1 MSIFPCVI
9 HGARVKGSLGAVY
22 VSALHG
28 TDRRSRRLRVCGPC
42 LAEFLTTTGSE
53 WVSANLDGAA
63 VHFPMCSACSKAA
76 SPTEDSW
83 ALFITVYPPGAERD
97 DYFGCLHLACAPDF
111 IDGLELKAA

>member
-1 MSIFPCVI
+1 
-9 HGARVKGSLGAVY
+9 
-22 VSALHG
+22 
-28 TDRRSRRLRVCGPC
+28 
-42 LAEFLTTTGSE
+42 
-53 WVSANLDGAA
+53 
-63 VHFPMCSACSKAA
+63 MCSACSKAA